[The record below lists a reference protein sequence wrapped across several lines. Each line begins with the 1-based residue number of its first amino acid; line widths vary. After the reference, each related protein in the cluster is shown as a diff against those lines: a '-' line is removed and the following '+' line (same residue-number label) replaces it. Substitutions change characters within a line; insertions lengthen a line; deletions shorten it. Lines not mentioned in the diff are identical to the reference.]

1 VKNHS
6 FDFEFVDEFPAVAAQ
21 GTVYV
26 STPYASALHL
36 CACGCAMKV
45 VTPLS
50 PDDWSI
56 IFNGVSVSLTPS
68 IGNWS
73 FPCRSHY
80 WIRHGEVIWS
90 DRWSNQKI
98 EANRKADHA
107 RKDYRSGPERES
119 ATKISSP
126 PMGFARWFRKRRP

>member
-1 VKNHS
+1 MKIRS
-6 FDFEFVDEFPAVAAQ
+6 FEYEFIDEFPATLAE
-21 GTVYV
+21 GTVYI

-36 CACGCAMKV
+36 CACGCGIKV

-56 IFNGVSVSLTPS
+56 IFNGVSISLTPS

-73 FPCRSHY
+73 FPCQSHY
-80 WIRHGEVIWS
+80 WIRHGDVIWS

-98 EANRKADHA
+98 EANRETDYA
-107 RKDYRSGPERES
+107 RKAQQSIAEHEPVLDGSTSR
-119 ATKISSP
+119 KWF
-126 PMGFARWFRKRRP
+126 MRWFTKR